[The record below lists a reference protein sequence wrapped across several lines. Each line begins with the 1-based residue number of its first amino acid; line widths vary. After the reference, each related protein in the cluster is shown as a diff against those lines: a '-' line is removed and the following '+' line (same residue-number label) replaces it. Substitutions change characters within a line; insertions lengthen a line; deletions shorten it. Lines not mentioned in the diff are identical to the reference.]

1 MDTKVIENKA
11 NTVLG
16 FLAKPVSQFSEIDL
30 DAVRELITEIRDE
43 VAPERYW
50 LVINYDNPQHKRYLV
65 KKLDLRNLEGEEPN
79 LYSTEMLGICRESEA
94 AAFTE
99 QQITFTQDE
108 IDTFV
113 RTIDWLNWDNVM
125 RVQYLGSHEEA
136 RQ

>member
-16 FLAKPVSQFSEIDL
+16 LLAKPVSQFSEIDL

-43 VAPERYW
+43 VASERYW
-50 LVINYDNPQHKRYLV
+50 LVINYDNPEHKRYLV
-65 KKLDLRNLEGEEPN
+65 KMVDLRNLESEEPN
-79 LYSTEMLGICRESEA
+79 LYSAEMLGMCQESQA

-99 QQITFTQDE
+99 QQITFTQEE

-125 RVQYLGSHEEA
+125 RVRYLGSHEEA
-136 RQ
+136 R

>member
-43 VAPERYW
+43 VAPKYW
-50 LVINYDNPQHKRYLV
+50 LVINYDKPEHKRYLV
-65 KKLDLRNLEGEEPN
+65 KMVDLRNLESEEPN
-79 LYSTEMLGICRESEA
+79 LYSTEMLGMCQESQA

-136 RQ
+136 R